1 MCDLAHSS
9 TCIRGCDA
17 THSSPGRQCNS
28 CALAASRGYGRLWS
42 PVVSAAQ
49 HFYVDSQTGLRVATA
64 RDRGLVLLSVAGHV
78 PPKRERGAV
87 LCDGEVDSA
96 RPPSVCSATNGALP
110 QPFAYAGSPTRP
122 HIRARPTGGGRVP
135 VTARLS
141 KRFYDVFGEEIATE
155 LVDWFNQVDET
166 YRADLREL
174 NELNFARFDA
184 KHEQRL
190 AELRAELVK
199 ELADVK
205 SGLKWMLTFWA
216 PTALAVIGSAAGV
229 LSLLL
234 RR

>member
-1 MCDLAHSS
+1 M
-9 TCIRGCDA
+9 
-17 THSSPGRQCNS
+17 
-28 CALAASRGYGRLWS
+28 
-42 PVVSAAQ
+42 
-49 HFYVDSQTGLRVATA
+49 
-64 RDRGLVLLSVAGHV
+64 
-78 PPKRERGAV
+78 
-87 LCDGEVDSA
+87 
-96 RPPSVCSATNGALP
+96 
-110 QPFAYAGSPTRP
+110 
-122 HIRARPTGGGRVP
+122 
-135 VTARLS
+135 TARLS
-141 KRFYDVFGEEIATE
+141 KRFYDTLGEEIANE

-205 SGLKWMLTFWA
+205 SGLKWMLVFWA
-216 PTALAVIGSAAGV
+216 PTALAVIGTGAGV

>member
-1 MCDLAHSS
+1 M
-9 TCIRGCDA
+9 
-17 THSSPGRQCNS
+17 
-28 CALAASRGYGRLWS
+28 
-42 PVVSAAQ
+42 
-49 HFYVDSQTGLRVATA
+49 
-64 RDRGLVLLSVAGHV
+64 
-78 PPKRERGAV
+78 
-87 LCDGEVDSA
+87 
-96 RPPSVCSATNGALP
+96 
-110 QPFAYAGSPTRP
+110 
-122 HIRARPTGGGRVP
+122 P

-141 KRFYDVFGEEIATE
+141 KRFYDTLGEEIANE

-199 ELADVK
+199 ELSDVK
-205 SGLKWMLTFWA
+205 SGLKWMLVFWA
-216 PTALAVIGSAAGV
+216 PTALAVIGTGAGV